1 MTGNH
6 RILIALLGGA
16 AMLAAA
22 GVAHA
27 TVYAV
32 AADFS
37 LASKPAKP
45 I

>member
-1 MTGNH
+1 MWTKIT
-6 RILIALLGGA
+6 RPKCA

-22 GVAHA
+22 VVAHA